1 MNARETDERL
11 QRMAARLK
19 LAFIRDH
26 MLELMQTT
34 TDAKMTPREAMEYVL
49 GKEVD
54 QRDANRIKL
63 ATKAAHFPRAC
74 TLDGFDLAAQPAVDP
89 GTIQELAKM
98 EWVASG
104 ENVLF
109 LGPPRVGKTH
119 LAIALGR
126 EAVKKGYSVLFIT
139 AAALVN
145 MLEMEKAKKESML
158 NEEMAMLSKPQLLII
173 DEVGY
178 LPISTENANL
188 FFQLVSRRYERKSVI
203 LTSNRTINDWGLIFG
218 DPTVTT
224 AILDRLLHH
233 CTPVTIMVDSYRLK
247 EAKKN
252 KLLTGN

>member
-19 LAFIRDH
+19 LAFMRDH
-26 MLELMQTT
+26 MLELMQTA

-63 ATKAAHFPRAC
+63 ATMAAHFPRAC

-89 GTIQELAKM
+89 GTIRELAKM

-109 LGPPRVGKTH
+109 LGPPGVGKTH

-145 MLEMEKAKKESML
+145 MLEKAKKESML
-158 NEEMAMLSKPQLLII
+158 NEKMAMLSKPQLLII
-173 DEVGY
+173 YEVGY

-188 FFQLVSRRYERKSVI
+188 FFQLVSRRYERRSII
-203 LTSNRTINDWGLIFG
+203 LTSNRAINDWGVIFG
-218 DPTVTT
+218 DPTVAT

-233 CTPVTIMVDSYRLK
+233 CTPVTIMGDSYRLR